1 MTVNFLERRS
11 FMGTGGEKG
20 YKDKVL
26 YFDLYQSNEVIN
38 HKKIRSLVEF
48 RSLWSDR
55 QLAD

>member
-11 FMGTGGEKG
+11 FIGTGGEKS

-38 HKKIRSLVEF
+38 HKKIRSLV
-48 RSLWSDR
+48 
-55 QLAD
+55 